1 LGGEKV
7 LDERLSLK
15 LPHNLYPTGSLV
27 MNLGSLHAALPI
39 FVIEEVEYSVERLLG
54 IIHHVSERPALTIP
68 KEIVAGYAY

>member
-1 LGGEKV
+1 
-7 LDERLSLK
+7 
-15 LPHNLYPTGSLV
+15 